1 MRMTPIHSLDEAPA
15 QLNLA
20 AQGLHFPARGLV
32 AGDPGLIC
40 ESLIVSAIRTRIQD
54 T

>member
-20 AQGLHFPARGLV
+20 AQGLHFPRGAWLPV
-32 AGDPGLIC
+32 TPG
-40 ESLIVSAIRTRIQD
+40 
-54 T
+54 